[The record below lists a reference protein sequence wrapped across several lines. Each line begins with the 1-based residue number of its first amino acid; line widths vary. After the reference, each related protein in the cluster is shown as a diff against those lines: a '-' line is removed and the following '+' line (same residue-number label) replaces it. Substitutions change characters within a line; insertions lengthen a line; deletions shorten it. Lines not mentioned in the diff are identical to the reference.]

1 MGEGA
6 GGGGGAYV
14 GSGSGGDIGPEGPV
28 SPEQGSSAG
37 PAGGVGVG
45 DSPGPFVMVI
55 SAQFQNCSGAP
66 LPQEST
72 GLGQVGRPEGGDPQ
86 TPKYLSYPGLEQEFP
101 VR

>member
-1 MGEGA
+1 METCESQN
-6 GGGGGAYV
+6 YRYT
-14 GSGSGGDIGPEGPV
+14 I
-28 SPEQGSSAG
+28 EQEKNKAFMQCR
-37 PAGGVGVG
+37 ADNLITYQLIVDV
-45 DSPGPFVMVI
+45 F
-55 SAQFQNCSGAP
+55 ATHQNCSGAP